1 VCVSY
6 LSHCCDQNH
15 GKKQLRGERVYLGPW
30 FEGPVCASQAFPPP
44 HIWVTQKQKKKVC
57 LYQSS
62 THLLLCAS
70 LVSSGLQTMRQCS
83 TIKVCLLSS
92 DDHLSDALTDSFTCV
107 PLWDSRH
114 FNPVA
119 VSTRINHYKK
129 VSQTHRHLTMKTFP
143 HFFNCLTI
151 SYTYIMNIRCFQPK
165 YPLTAHS
172 LSQCHPF

>member
-1 VCVSY
+1 MCVSY

-70 LVSSGLQTMRQCS
+70 LVSSGLQTMRQC
-83 TIKVCLLSS
+83 T
-92 DDHLSDALTDSFTCV
+92 LTQSRCV
-107 PLWDSRH
+107 FSPQTTTSVM
-114 FNPVA
+114 P
-119 VSTRINHYKK
+119 
-129 VSQTHRHLTMKTFP
+129 SQTHSRVCLSGTLGISTQSCSQP
-143 HFFNCLTI
+143 ELTI
-151 SYTYIMNIRCFQPK
+151 TKEFR
-165 YPLTAHS
+165 AHTQTS
-172 LSQCHPF
+172 HNENLPPFF